1 MPNYSLLQ
9 KQFLVNT
16 YVNRG
21 ITLTKGEGVYLYD
34 ENENEY
40 LDCMSNYG
48 VNILGHSHSA
58 ITKGLKSQL
67 ETLSVLHSS
76 FANDVRVKAAQQ
88 LIKRVGREIA
98 SVYFSNSGAE
108 AMEAALK
115 FAAIA
120 TGKKHFISC
129 KNSFHGKTLGALSAT
144 GEEKYRDPF
153 KPLLWNFTHIN
164 YNDVKALEKNI
175 TRDTAAF
182 IVEPIQGEGG
192 IYIPRE
198 SYLKEVRKMCEEKRI
213 LLIIDEIQTGCGR
226 TGHFLASHISDI
238 NYDIVCLGKGLAGGI
253 PVGATLVSEKIA
265 SKITRGINTSTFG
278 GNPLACAG
286 LLETLKLLDEKML
299 EHVTEMGNY
308 FLRELKKI
316 KSNLIQDVRGNGLMI
331 GIEVK
336 NKRNDILKALQQKY
350 ILAIPAGEN
359 VVRLLPPFIIEKR
372 HIDLTVSVFKRIFEA
387 I

>member
-1 MPNYSLLQ
+1 MTNYSLLH

-21 ITLTKGEGVYLYD
+21 IALISGKGMYLYD
-34 ENENEY
+34 ENKNKY

-48 VNILGHSHSA
+48 VNILGHSHTG
-58 ITKGLKSQL
+58 ITKTLKNQL

-76 FANDVRVKAAQQ
+76 FANDIRVRAAQQ
-88 LIKRVGREIA
+88 LVKEVGRGIA

-115 FAAIA
+115 FAAVA
-120 TGKKHFISC
+120 TGKKRFISC

-153 KPLLWNFTHIN
+153 KPLLWNFTHID

-175 TRDTAAF
+175 TEDTAAF

-192 IYIPRE
+192 IYIPHE
-198 SYLKEVRKMCEEKRI
+198 NYFKEVSKICDEKRI

-226 TGHFLASHISDI
+226 TGRFLASQISDV

-265 SKITRGINTSTFG
+265 AKITRGVNTSTFG

-286 LLETLKLLDEKML
+286 ILETLKLLDEEML
-299 EHVTEMGNY
+299 AHVIEMGDY
-308 FLRELKKI
+308 FLGQLIKI
-316 KSNLIQDVRGNGLMI
+316 KSSLIRDVRGKGLMI

-336 NKRNDILKALQQKY
+336 DKRNDILKALQQEY
-350 ILAIPAGEN
+350 ILTIPAGEN
-359 VVRLLPPFIIEKR
+359 VVRLLPPLIIEKK
-372 HIDLTVSVFKRIFEA
+372 HVDEIVDKLNKVLKLV
-387 I
+387 